1 MPTPAFI
8 TELRQHVGHAP
19 LWLSSVT
26 CVVTRGEDIL
36 LIQRSD
42 NGIWTP
48 VSGIIEPGEQ
58 PAAVARREVWEE
70 AHVECDVT
78 RLAGVDVTDHITY
91 TNGDVSQYLNLTF
104 SAEWVS
110 GTPTPDHEETQQA
123 QWFPRANLPDMPG
136 HHRAR
141 TDVALS
147 TSSAAQFDKE

>member
-1 MPTPAFI
+1 MPTPHFV
-8 TELRQHVGHAP
+8 TELRQHIGHAP

-26 CVVTRGEDIL
+26 CVVTKQEDIL

-70 AHVECDVT
+70 AHVNCDIT
-78 RLAGVDVTDHITY
+78 RLCGVDVTKHITY
-91 TNGDVSQYLNLTF
+91 TNGDVSSYLNLTF
-104 SAEWVS
+104 LAEWES

-123 QWFPRANLPDMPG
+123 QWFHRADLPAMPD
-136 HHRAR
+136 HHRTR
-141 TDVALS
+141 IDVALS
-147 TSSAAQFDKE
+147 DRSAAHFAKE